1 MCQMD
6 TKCKVPCA
14 CVVDAAVCALSSAQ
28 LTTGLVLLSG
38 PGCTEVVPV
47 WRGRVIQ
54 AARQTGNECVYV
66 CVCACMGR
74 GSVIISPR
82 SFEHWLLDSECVY
95 V

>member
-1 MCQMD
+1 MD

-54 AARQTGNECVYV
+54 AARQTGNECVCV
-66 CVCACMGR
+66 CVR
-74 GSVIISPR
+74 V
-82 SFEHWLLDSECVY
+82 CVY
-95 V
+95 GEGGEGQ